1 MNCLICKQGETQNG
15 TVTVTLERD
24 GATLVFKNVEA
35 EVCVN
40 CGEAYLD
47 EATTARLLQ
56 AADEAAR
63 RGVQVEVR
71 TLRNGAPVATAAA

>member
-1 MNCLICKQGETQNG
+1 MNCLICKHGETQNG
-15 TVTVTLERD
+15 AVTVTLERD

-47 EATTARLLQ
+47 EATTARLLR
-56 AADEAAR
+56 AADESAR
-63 RGVQVEVR
+63 QGVQVEVR
-71 TLRNGAPVATAAA
+71 TLMNGAPAVSVAG